1 MITTYRLNTK
11 DKKLYCTNRDME
23 IFTIPLK
30 SFLKYMPF
38 QWDGDI
44 RVFDYP
50 SLKGLFIDILNEIRV
65 DTPDAFTRKFFTINY
80 SYNGEPK
87 ETKHNNWMDARRSY
101 IRMIKSRDIY
111 SNIVTNFNPDLR

>member
-1 MITTYRLNTK
+1 
-11 DKKLYCTNRDME
+11 ME

-30 SFLKYMPF
+30 AFLKHMPF
-38 QWDGDI
+38 Q
-44 RVFDYP
+44 DYP

>member
-1 MITTYRLNTK
+1 MITTFRLNTQ

-30 SFLKYMPF
+30 AFLKHMPF

-65 DTPDAFTRKFFTINY
+65 DTPDEFTRKYFIIYYN
-80 SYNGEPK
+80 YNGDPK
-87 ETKHNNWMDARRSY
+87 KATYNNFMDGRRAY
-101 IRMIKSRDIY
+101 IRMIKRREIY
-111 SNIVTNFNPDLR
+111 TNIVPNFNPNLQ